1 MAKLTREQ
9 LNKWNAQAKNGFQ
22 LDLQYF
28 LIWNEKTLIKDVKQ
42 EDGCIIRFKLC
53 YMPEYETKTNECGCK
68 WEERTGRQIPVMKI
82 DKLVPGSTEGIYI
95 VHTMRDYRPM
105 GEPEKTMK
113 YATLCKISGEVN
125 TAEEL
130 KAIAE

>member
-1 MAKLTREQ
+1 MGKLTREQ
-9 LNKWNAQAKNGFQ
+9 YNKWNAQAKNGFQ

-28 LIWNEKTLIKDVKQ
+28 LIWGEKTLIKDIKQ
-42 EDGCIIRFKLC
+42 ESGCIIRFKLY
-53 YMPEYETKTNECGCK
+53 YMPEYETVTNEYGCK
-68 WEERTGRQIPVMKI
+68 WNERTGRQIPMMKI
-82 DKLVPGSTEGIYI
+82 DKLIPGNTKGVYV
-95 VHTMRDYRPM
+95 VHSIRYDIPM
-105 GEPEKTMK
+105 GEAEKTMK